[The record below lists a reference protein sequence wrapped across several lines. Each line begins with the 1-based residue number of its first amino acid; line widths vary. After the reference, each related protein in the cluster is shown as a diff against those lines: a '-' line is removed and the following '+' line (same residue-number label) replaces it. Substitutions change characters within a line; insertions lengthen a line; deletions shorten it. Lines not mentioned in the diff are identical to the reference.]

1 MEGNAIMK
9 KLKATLVAAAAL
21 VAATGASAA
30 DQRNWERTLQRID
43 RAERAIRSLDT
54 AARAATR
61 SRDYKVRIGGYSYLG
76 GRRVG
81 SLIVGGRD
89 RSRH

>member
-1 MEGNAIMK
+1 MK

-21 VAATGASAA
+21 VADTGASAA

-61 SRDYKVRIGGYSYLG
+61 SKRFDVRAGGYAYLG
-76 GRRVG
+76 GRRIG

-89 RSRH
+89 RPRH